1 MNNKARNAVSKYDML
16 IKGDRIIV
24 GLSGGADSCAL
35 LHFLCSLRDEMDLK
49 IYACH
54 VNHCLRGEAA
64 DSDEEFSR
72 RFCEKMNVEIFV
84 LRIDINAEAGRRKIG
99 TEQCGRE
106 VRYEFF
112 YRKAEELD
120 AKIATAHTASDNA
133 ETVIFNIARG
143 SGISGLCGIPPVR
156 DRVIRPLITSTRE
169 DIENYCKAN
178 DLDYVTDAT
187 NLERDYNRNKIRLDV
202 IPVLREIN
210 PSVIESLCSMSGRMR
225 DAEEFIRISAGEA
238 VDGAKKGGGYDASA
252 LAELHPAVFSEA
264 VRSLCR
270 KFEVIPE
277 AKHIEL
283 IKKIVYNGGAVEIR
297 NGVFAVCSQG
307 IFRVIR
313 PERAGSFEEVPLSI
327 GKITIQNK
335 RFDISVVDKDDF
347 LKSAKFEKN
356 IFNNFADY
364 DTIPLSGVFRTRR
377 SGDVFS
383 LKDRNITKPLRK
395 LFTEMKIPAEQRDGI
410 VLLSDGSRVLWT
422 EETGPCREC
431 AVTGKTKRILVISR
445 E

>member
-1 MNNKARNAVSKYDML
+1 MENKARAAVKKYNML
-16 IKGDRIIV
+16 SSGEKIV
-24 GLSGGADSCAL
+24 AGLSGGADSCAL
-35 LHFLCSLRDEMDLK
+35 LHFLCSLREELGLK

-72 RFCEKMNVEIFV
+72 RFCEKLNVELFV
-84 LRIDINAEAGRRKIG
+84 LRVDVKAEAQKRRIG

-156 DRVIRPLITSTRE
+156 DRIIRPLITSTRE

-178 DLDYVTDAT
+178 GLDYVTDAT

-202 IPVLREIN
+202 IPVLRQIN
-210 PSVIESLCSMSGRMR
+210 PSVTESLSAMSGRMR
-225 DAEEFIRISAGEA
+225 EADDYIRESAEKALENSQTI
-238 VDGAKKGGGYDASA
+238 GGYDASV
-252 LAELHPAVFSEA
+252 LSGLHPAVFSES

-283 IKKIVYNGGAVEIR
+283 IRKIVYNGGALEIR
-297 NGVFAVCSQG
+297 NGVFALCSQG
-307 IFRVIR
+307 IFRITR
-313 PERAGSFEEVPLSI
+313 PERAENFEEIPFFL
-327 GKITIQNK
+327 GKITIKNK
-335 RFDISVVDKDDF
+335 KFDISVVDKDEFCSD
-347 LKSAKFEKN
+347 KKFTKN
-356 IFNNFADY
+356 LFDNFPDY
-364 DTIPLSGVFRTRR
+364 DTIPLTSVFRTRR
-377 SGDVFS
+377 SGDRFT
-383 LKDRNITKPLRK
+383 LKNRNITKPLRK
-395 LFTEMKIPAEQRDGI
+395 LFTETKIPAEIRDSI
-410 VLLSDGSRVLWT
+410 VLLSDGSRILWT
-422 EETGPCREC
+422 EATGPCREC
-431 AVTGKTKRILVISR
+431 AVTDKTKRVLVITR